1 MSNPFNILNNSNQ
14 VFNNSNMQSIKN
26 AYQLLMNS
34 KNPMQVFNMLA
45 QNNPNMK
52 PILNMLNN
60 GVNPQ
65 QIFLNMCKDRG
76 INANEFLKQ
85 ITSK

>member
-1 MSNPFNILNNSNQ
+1 MSNPFNVLNNSNQ
-14 VFNNSNMQSIKN
+14 MFNNSNIQSIKN
-26 AYQLLMNS
+26 AYQLLTNS

-45 QNNPNMK
+45 QNNPAMK

-60 GVNPQ
+60 GGNPQ
-65 QIFLNMCKDRG
+65 QIFMNMCKERG